1 MATGLVMAVEEFER
15 LIVLPD
21 GLSLSGNTKKD
32 AVSK

>member
-1 MATGLVMAVEEFER
+1 MAVEEFEW
-15 LIVLPD
+15 LKVLPD